1 MDRTIGAAAVAGQS
15 GALPWA
21 DAELDA
27 GFAAP
32 ALTVVQT
39 TQTAGST
46 AWGAASRPVVV
57 GAIPCQPPGFL
68 PRPALL
74 KRLNRADHAGSVVQV
89 VTGKPGVGKTQM
101 AAAYARARLALGW
114 RLVAWVDAE
123 DAGCLLAGLAA
134 VADAAGLSD
143 GGSRQDAADTAQA
156 VRRRLEADGERC
168 LLVFDNVEAP
178 DVVRPFLPA
187 SGAARVLITTT
198 QQSVADLGTTVPV
211 DVFSDQE
218 ARAVLEGRTGLEG
231 AGAAALA
238 AELGH
243 LPLALHQA
251 AAVMSGQD
259 LAYDAYRERLRSLSV
274 AEHLAPEQDEPYPD
288 GVAEAALLSLDAVQ
302 TSDRTGVCAQVMA
315 IMAVLSA
322 AGARRDLLYAA
333 GRAGALVV
341 DGRRV
346 PPGALDRALDR
357 LVDRSLLML
366 SLDGRMVI
374 PHRLTMRVVREALA
388 RQGRLTVT
396 YRATAAMLLEYA
408 DALMRSRDR
417 QTARD
422 MWQQV
427 AALSDRFARTEA
439 EADKELFAV
448 LLRLRFFSLYCL
460 IELGESAPWAI
471 DAGESLTADLR
482 RVLGPSHRDT
492 LTAQNNLAA
501 AYRDAGRL
509 AEAVPLF
516 EQTLGAR
523 ERALGPS
530 HPDTLA
536 SRHDLAGA
544 YRDAGRLA
552 EAIPLFQRTL
562 AARERLLGA
571 DDPRTVATR
580 NSLTL
585 ADEEEARPEKADG
598 AESDGA
604 ESVDRVGGDPQ
615 DDGP

>member
-1 MDRTIGAAAVAGQS
+1 MDRTIGAAAIAGQS
-15 GALPWA
+15 GALPRA

-32 ALTVVQT
+32 APTVVQT
-39 TQTAGST
+39 AQTTGST
-46 AWGAASRPVVV
+46 AWGAASGPVVV

-74 KRLNRADHAGSVVQV
+74 KRLNRADHAGSIVTV

-101 AAAYARARLALGW
+101 AAAYARTRLASGW

-123 DAGCLLAGLAA
+123 DEGCLLAGLAA

-143 GGSRQDAADTAQA
+143 GGSRQDAADTGQA

-198 QQSVADLGTTVPV
+198 RQSVADLGTTVPV

-218 ARAVLEGRTGLEG
+218 ARALLEGRTGLEG

-251 AAVMSGQD
+251 ATVMSGQY
-259 LAYDAYRERLRSLSV
+259 LGYDPYRERLRSLSV
-274 AEHLAPEQDEPYPD
+274 TEHLAPEQDEPYPD

-322 AGARRDLLYAA
+322 AGVCRDLLYAA
-333 GRAGALVV
+333 GRAGALV
-341 DGRRV
+341 DGGRQV

-366 SLDGRMVI
+366 SLDGQVVI
-374 PHRLTMRVVREALA
+374 AHRLTTRVVREALA
-388 RQGRLTVT
+388 RRGRLTMT
-396 YRATAAMLLEYA
+396 YRAAAAMLMEYA

-422 MWQQV
+422 ISQQV
-427 AALSDRFARTEA
+427 TVLSDHFARTEA
-439 EADKELFAV
+439 EAEADEELSAV

-460 IELGESAPWAI
+460 IELGDSTPWAI
-471 DAGESLTADLR
+471 DAGESLTADLS
-482 RVLGPSHRDT
+482 RVLGSNHRDT
-492 LTAQNNLAA
+492 LTARNNLAA
-501 AYRDAGRL
+501 AYREAGRL
-509 AEAVPLF
+509 TEAVTLF

-536 SRHDLAGA
+536 SRHDLAAA
-544 YRDAGRLA
+544 YRDAGRLT

-562 AARERLLGA
+562 VARELMLGA

-585 ADEEEARPEKADG
+585 ADEEAAWAEKA
-598 AESDGA
+598 DGA
-604 ESVDRVGGDPQ
+604 ESVDRVVGDPQ